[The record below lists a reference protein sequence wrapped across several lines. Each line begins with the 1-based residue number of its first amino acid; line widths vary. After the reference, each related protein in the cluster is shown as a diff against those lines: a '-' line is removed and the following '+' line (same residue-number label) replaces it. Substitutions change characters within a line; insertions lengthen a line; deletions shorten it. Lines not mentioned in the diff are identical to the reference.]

1 VKALEKM
8 AGKNVFWGVKF
19 NDQKNTLPEQGIL
32 YYSIEV
38 TMS

>member
-1 VKALEKM
+1 VKALEKT
-8 AGKNVFWGVKF
+8 AGKTVLGYVI

-32 YYSIEV
+32 YYSIDV